1 MNIWYETEWQRDDG
15 SVIDAWLEGYVVL
28 AEPWRPNPD
37 EPLMS
42 GEVLDVELH
51 ERLEDGT
58 WRELVPTAEEL
69 ARLEAALYREAE
81 ERVQSWADE
90 YDWH

>member
-1 MNIWYETEWQRDDG
+1 MNVWYETEWQRDDG
-15 SVIDAWLEGYVVL
+15 SVVDAWVEGYVTL

-58 WRELVPTAEEL
+58 YRELAPTAEEL

-81 ERVQSWADE
+81 ERVRSWADE
-90 YDWH
+90 YGWR